1 MWMVGKGFSAGMNMT
16 TIPLHRRYAFVLIG
30 AAALTLAACVGTG
43 GLSTPRLGAS
53 GGPGS
58 AAAPAQVGLMRTRV
72 DMNSLQEQRQLM
84 NDLMSSPDLPAWHDE
99 RTKLAM
105 ARGDRVF
112 DKSFSEVFEGMVT
125 ALATLGSR
133 VNNMDHASGYITAS
147 LPDLGP
153 ERTQELQKEQLA
165 EYAKIKGYPDS
176 VLQQTTYGM
185 PLNLTQNMFAR
196 MGGSGLTLT
205 MVRQS
210 ADKTKVKLRF
220 DNVYFP
226 KTEDELYRNV
236 WAAVDKQM
244 FLDKALD
251 H

>member
-1 MWMVGKGFSAGMNMT
+1 MTMVFMHRVYPVALLSA
-16 TIPLHRRYAFVLIG
+16 AV
-30 AAALTLAACVGTG
+30 TLSACVGPGFAMPRPG
-43 GLSTPRLGAS
+43 GIS
-53 GGPGS
+53 GGIG
-58 AAAPAQVGLMRTRV
+58 AGGPAQAGVMRQQI
-72 DMNSLQEQRQLM
+72 DMGALQSQQQLM

-99 RTKLAM
+99 RQKLTM

-112 DKSFSEVFEGMVT
+112 DKAFSEVFEGMVI

-147 LPDLGP
+147 IPDLGP
-153 ERTQELQKEQLA
+153 ERTKELQTEQLA

-176 VLQQTTYGM
+176 VLQKQRYGM
-185 PLNLTQNMFAR
+185 DLSTTQNMFAR

-205 MVRQS
+205 MVHQS
-210 ADKTKVKLRF
+210 ANQTKVKLRF

>member
-1 MWMVGKGFSAGMNMT
+1 MTMVS
-16 TIPLHRRYAFVLIG
+16 LHRALLMVLVS
-30 AAALTLAACVGTG
+30 AAAVTLGACVGPSFAVPRVG
-43 GLSTPRLGAS
+43 GAGGGIGV
-53 GGPGS
+53 GGP
-58 AAAPAQVGLMRTRV
+58 AQAGVMRQQI
-72 DMNSLQEQRQLM
+72 DMGAIQSQQQLM

-99 RTKLAM
+99 RQKLTM

-112 DKSFSEVFEGMVT
+112 DKSFSEVFEGMII

-147 LPDLGP
+147 IPDLGP
-153 ERTQELQKEQLA
+153 ERNKELQTEQLA

-176 VLQQTTYGM
+176 VLQNQRYGM
-185 PLNLTQNMFAR
+185 NLATTQSMYAR

-205 MVRQS
+205 MVHQS
-210 ADKTKVKLRF
+210 ANQTKVKLRF

>member
-1 MWMVGKGFSAGMNMT
+1 MAGRVFSPGTNMT
-16 TIPLHRRYAFVLIG
+16 INPVHRRYIFVLIG
-30 AAALTLAACVGTG
+30 GVAALTLAACAGSGVFAVPGLG
-43 GLSTPRLGAS
+43 GSSGSST
-53 GGPGS
+53 
-58 AAAPAQVGLMRTRV
+58 AAPAQVGVMRTRM
-72 DMNSLQEQRQLM
+72 DMNAMQAQRQLM

-99 RTKLAM
+99 RLKLAM

-112 DKSFSEVFEGMVT
+112 DKSISEVFEGMVT

-147 LPDLGP
+147 IPDLGP
-153 ERTQELQKEQLA
+153 ERTQELQSEQLA

-176 VLQQTTYGM
+176 VLQPTAFGM

-210 ADKTKVKLRF
+210 ADRTKVKLRF

>member
-1 MWMVGKGFSAGMNMT
+1 MT
-16 TIPLHRRYAFVLIG
+16 IIPVHRRYDFILIG
-30 AAALTLAACVGTG
+30 AAALTLAAC
-43 GLSTPRLGAS
+43 
-53 GGPGS
+53 GGPGVFS
-58 AAAPAQVGLMRTRV
+58 MPHPGGSSGSDRAVAPAQMGVVRTRM
-72 DMNSLQEQRQLM
+72 DMNALQAQRQLM

-99 RTKLAM
+99 RLKLAM

-147 LPDLGP
+147 IPDLGP
-153 ERTQELQKEQLA
+153 ERTQELQTEQLA

-176 VLQQTTYGM
+176 VLQQSTFGM

-210 ADKTKVKLRF
+210 ADRTKVKLRF

-226 KTEDELYRNV
+226 KTEDELYRDV

>member
-1 MWMVGKGFSAGMNMT
+1 MTNVSMHRARTVAVLCATLTVG
-16 TIPLHRRYAFVLIG
+16 
-30 AAALTLAACVGTG
+30 ACVGPGFAMPRPG
-43 GLSTPRLGAS
+43 GISSGIGG
-53 GGPGS
+53 GGP
-58 AAAPAQVGLMRTRV
+58 AQMGVMRQRLDV
-72 DMNSLQEQRQLM
+72 NDLQARQQLM

-99 RTKLAM
+99 RQKLTM

-112 DKSFSEVFEGMVT
+112 DKSFNEVFEGMVI

-147 LPDLGP
+147 VPDLGP
-153 ERTQELQKEQLA
+153 ERTQELQTEQLA

-176 VLQQTTYGM
+176 VLQKTSYGGM
-185 PLNLTQNMFAR
+185 NLATTQNMFAR

-205 MVRQS
+205 MVHQS
-210 ADKTKVKLRF
+210 TNQTKVKLRF

-236 WAAVDKQM
+236 WSAVDKQM